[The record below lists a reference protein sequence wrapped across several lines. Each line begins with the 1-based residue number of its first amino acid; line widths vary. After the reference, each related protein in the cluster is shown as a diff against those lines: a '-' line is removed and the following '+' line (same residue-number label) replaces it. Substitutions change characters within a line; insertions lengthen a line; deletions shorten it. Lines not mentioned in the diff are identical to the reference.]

1 MKTMKTLMT
10 AAAMVALS
18 GTVSTAQAALISVG
32 GGMIYDSTRDIT
44 WLADMNYAFTSG
56 YVASGVAPGSAFDPD
71 TIWTDG
77 RMGWNAANTWAN
89 NLVYGGFDDWR
100 LPTLNSADTTCSNN
114 FNPGGGFSTQYFGT
128 GCTGGELSGLFVTD
142 LGNKPFESVLNQ
154 TGDTAEQIA
163 NLALFSNV
171 QSYCYWS
178 GTEYAP
184 DPSGA
189 WCFDAF
195 IGYQNVGGKRGA
207 LYAVAV
213 RPGDVRAAQAVPEPG
228 TLALL
233 LAAVG
238 VGAVVRRRRAH

>member
-10 AAAMVALS
+10 AAAMVALT
-18 GTVSTAQAALISVG
+18 GTAQAALINVG
-32 GGMIYDSTRDIT
+32 GGMIYDTTRDIT

-56 YVASGVAPGSAFDPD
+56 YAASGVDPFSEFGPD

-89 NLVYGGFDDWR
+89 NLVYGGFSDWR
-100 LPTLNSADTTCSNN
+100 LPTLNPADTTCSNF
-114 FNPGGGFSTQYFGT
+114 FNPGDPFPNQYFGT

-171 QSYCYWS
+171 QSVSYWS
-178 GTEYAP
+178 GTEVAP
-184 DPSGA
+184 DPFSA
-189 WCFDAF
+189 WLFTANGGDQGNFDK
-195 IGYQNVGGKRGA
+195 YRA
-207 LYAVAV
+207 LYALAV
-213 RPGDVRAAQAVPEPG
+213 RPGDVRDAQAVPEPG

>member
-10 AAAMVALS
+10 AAALLAM
-18 GTVSTAQAALISVG
+18 TSTAQAALIDRG
-32 GGMIYDSTRDIT
+32 GGMIYDTTRDIT
-44 WLADMNYAFTSG
+44 WLADMNYAVTSG
-56 YVASGVAPGSAFDPD
+56 YAAANAGGTGSNQILAS
-71 TIWTDG
+71 G
-77 RMGWNAANTWAN
+77 RMGWDAAVAWADQ
-89 NLVYGGFDDWR
+89 LVFGGYSDWR
-100 LPTLNSADTTCSNN
+100 LPTLNPADTTCSNN
-114 FNPGGGFSTQYFGT
+114 FNPGGGFPTQYRDT

-142 LGNKPFESVLNQ
+142 LGNKANESVLTQ
-154 TGDTAEQIA
+154 TGDTDVQIA

-171 QSYCYWS
+171 QSNFYWS

-184 DPSGA
+184 DRNAA
-189 WCFDAF
+189 WLFYTSFGIQSID
-195 IGYQNVGGKRGA
+195 VKRLA

-213 RPGDVRAAQAVPEPG
+213 RPGDVTDAQAVPEPG